1 MDGALRMFLQNC
13 RIIFHIYV
21 LAVEGEEVAME
32 DDTDAL
38 QQASVDAL
46 PLEDIVHIGAVA
58 VQFACKP
65 CHPALLALEFCP
77 DFFAYVYRHCFVSV
91 ATERLLDNINP
102 LLDSFGQEGVSCI
115 YRSDVVMIHY

>member
-1 MDGALRMFLQNC
+1 MFLQIS
-13 RIIFHIYV
+13 RIIFNIYV

-32 DDTDAL
+32 DDTDAF

-65 CHPALLALEFCP
+65 SHPALLALEFCF
-77 DFFAYVYRHCFVSV
+77 DFFAYVYWHCSV
-91 ATERLLDNINP
+91 AAP
-102 LLDSFGQEGVSCI
+102 
-115 YRSDVVMIHY
+115 

>member
-1 MDGALRMFLQNC
+1 MFLQIS
-13 RIIFHIYV
+13 RIIFNIYV

-32 DDTDAL
+32 DDTDAF

-65 CHPALLALEFCP
+65 SHPALLALEFCP

-91 ATERLLDNINP
+91 ATERLLDDKNP
-102 LLDSFGQEGVSCI
+102 LLD
-115 YRSDVVMIHY
+115 